1 MRLQKDRFQCDTVV
15 PAGGGRPSSSRRA
28 GASSKSVQVGYSIVA
43 PSRTRKKVPDAENLA
58 ERVYREL
65 REMAISF
72 EIRPGERLNEISLAK
87 DLGVSRTPLR
97 EALNRLCSEGF
108 LTFSTNQG
116 FFRKSLEVKEIFD
129 LYEFRQKLEVA
140 AVRLAVERAT
150 ADQIAEIDQFLEE
163 SSKEVPARTTLEMV
177 ALDEEFHEQLMT
189 LSGNSEMLHSL
200 KNINGRIRYV
210 RWVDM
215 DGRRSVTQG
224 QHKAIMKKVWD
235 RDAEGAARLM
245 SDHIGHRMESIIENV
260 EKCYG
265 KIYVSTMSNGIVKP
279 S

>member
-1 MRLQKDRFQCDTVV
+1 MKQVSD
-15 PAGGGRPSSSRRA
+15 
-28 GASSKSVQVGYSIVA
+28 ASMKKKS
-43 PSRTRKKVPDAENLA
+43 PEAENLA

-65 REMAISF
+65 REMAIAF
-72 EIRPGERLNEISLAK
+72 EIRPGERLNEIALAK
-87 DLGVSRTPLR
+87 HLGVSRTPLR
-97 EALNRLCSEGF
+97 EAINRLCSEGF

-140 AVRLAVERAT
+140 GVKLAAERAT
-150 ADQIAEIDQFLEE
+150 ADQIAAIDQFLEQ
-163 SSKEVPARTTLEMV
+163 SSKEVPTRTTLEMV

-200 KNINGRIRYV
+200 KNINGRMRYV

-215 DGRRSVTQG
+215 DGRRSTTQG
-224 QHKAIMKKVWD
+224 EHKAIMKKVRD
-235 RDAEGAARLM
+235 RDPEGAAQLM
-245 SDHIGHRMESIIENV
+245 SNHIAHRLESIVENV

-265 KIYVSTMSNGIVKP
+265 KIYVSAKHNGRP
-279 S
+279 AHGATL

>member
-1 MRLQKDRFQCDTVV
+1 MKK
-15 PAGGGRPSSSRRA
+15 
-28 GASSKSVQVGYSIVA
+28 KS
-43 PSRTRKKVPDAENLA
+43 PEAENLA
-58 ERVYREL
+58 ERAYREL

-72 EIRPGERLNEISLAK
+72 EIRPGERLNEIVLAK
-87 DLGVSRTPLR
+87 QLGVSRTPLR

-140 AVRLAVERAT
+140 AVKLVVERAT
-150 ADQIAEIDQFLEE
+150 DEQIAEIEQFLEQ
-163 SSKEVPARTTLEMV
+163 SAKEVPTRSTLEMV
-177 ALDEEFHEQLMT
+177 ALDEEFHEMVMT
-189 LSGNSEMLHSL
+189 LSENTEMLHSL

-215 DGRRSVTQG
+215 DGRRSVTQR
-224 QHKAIMKKVWD
+224 QHKAIMKKVGE
-235 RDAEGAARLM
+235 RDAEGAAQLM
-245 SDHIGHRMESIIENV
+245 SEHIGHRLENIIENV

-265 KIYVSTMSNGIVKP
+265 KIYVSAKQNGTPVNGRNPAANGRVAVRI
-279 S
+279 

>member
-1 MRLQKDRFQCDTVV
+1 M
-15 PAGGGRPSSSRRA
+15 
-28 GASSKSVQVGYSIVA
+28 
-43 PSRTRKKVPDAENLA
+43 KKKTPDAENLA
-58 ERVYREL
+58 ERAYREL

-72 EIRPGERLNEISLAK
+72 EIRPGERLNEIALAK
-87 DLGVSRTPLR
+87 HLGVSRTPLR

-108 LTFSTNQG
+108 LTFSTNFG

-140 AVRLAVERAT
+140 AVRLAVERASS
-150 ADQIAEIDQFLEE
+150 DQFVEIDQFLER
-163 SSKEVPARTTLEMV
+163 SAKEDPTRTTNELV
-177 ALDEEFHEQLMT
+177 SLDEDFHVQLMT

-215 DGRRSVTQG
+215 DGRRSTTQG
-224 QHKAIMKKVWD
+224 QHKAIMKKVRE
-235 RDAEGAARLM
+235 RDAEAAAQLM
-245 SDHIGHRMESIIENV
+245 SAHIGQRMESIIENV

-265 KIYVSTMSNGIVKP
+265 KIYVSGRQNVEGANGPVAL
-279 S
+279 SRRG

>member
-1 MRLQKDRFQCDTVV
+1 M
-15 PAGGGRPSSSRRA
+15 
-28 GASSKSVQVGYSIVA
+28 
-43 PSRTRKKVPDAENLA
+43 KKTPLEAENLA

-65 REMAISF
+65 REMAIAF
-72 EIRPGERLNEISLAK
+72 EVRPGERLNEIALAK
-87 DLGVSRTPLR
+87 HLGVSRTPLR

-140 AVRLAVERAT
+140 GVKLAVERAT
-150 ADQIAEIDQFLEE
+150 VDQIAVIDQFLEQ
-163 SSKEVPARTTLEMV
+163 SSKEVPTRTTLEMV
-177 ALDEEFHEQLMT
+177 ALDEQFHEQVMT

-200 KNINGRIRYV
+200 KNINGRMRYV

-215 DGRRSVTQG
+215 DGRRSTTQG
-224 QHKAIMKKVWD
+224 EHKAIMKKLRD
-235 RDAEGAARLM
+235 RDAEGTAQLM
-245 SDHIGHRMESIIENV
+245 SDHIAHRLESIVENV

-265 KIYVSTMSNGIVKP
+265 KIYVSAKQNGRSVTGP
-279 S
+279 ALRLMNR